1 MLASW
6 LLCCLPICVSDDD
19 FDSKKT
25 ANWVKWILTDE
36 KCFSFSPHLQL
47 KSRPSS
53 VVWWLTL
60 LYHSRKVLGLKPV
73 QGGVRIIGD
82 GMNVSTNSCIYE
94 LALQKTGDLSMMYPA
109 TGPMTAR
116 IGSSQNAMLN
126 WSRDVTVYSVYPQYE
141 AASMHTVL
149 VRQISPEG
157 CKLRLFFLL

>member
-1 MLASW
+1 M
-6 LLCCLPICVSDDD
+6 
-19 FDSKKT
+19 
-25 ANWVKWILTDE
+25 
-36 KCFSFSPHLQL
+36 
-47 KSRPSS
+47 
-53 VVWWLTL
+53 VWWLKL
-60 LYHSRKVLGLKPV
+60 LYHSRKVLGLNPV
-73 QGGVRIIGD
+73 QGGVRLIGD
-82 GMNVSTNSCIYE
+82 GVNVSTNSCIYE

-109 TGPMTAR
+109 TGPMTAG